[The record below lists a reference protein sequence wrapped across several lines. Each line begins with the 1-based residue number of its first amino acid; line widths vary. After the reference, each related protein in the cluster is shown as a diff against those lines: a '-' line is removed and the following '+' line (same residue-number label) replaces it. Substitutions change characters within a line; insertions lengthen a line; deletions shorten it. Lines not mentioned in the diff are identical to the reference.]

1 MGARLCVLLAALSEL
16 IARGD
21 TWWVPKVPAGQP
33 GLPTLVTLPLASLLG
48 CMASWVSSCLSLM
61 GRCHW
66 WRRVW
71 AG

>member
-33 GLPTLVTLPLASLLG
+33 GLPTLVTLPLASLLAAWPPG
-48 CMASWVSSCLSLM
+48 FPRACP
-61 GRCHW
+61 
-66 WRRVW
+66 
-71 AG
+71 